1 MESPHGLLTFR
12 DSAFGIMSKKYCLTQ
27 DHQFPQTFS
36 LGGFIVSGFPFK
48 SATHF
53 ELTSVQGIR
62 YVWKFTFY
70 YEYPTVPPPFVE

>member
-1 MESPHGLLTFR
+1 MEPPHRLLTFR
-12 DSAFGIMSKKYCLTQ
+12 DTAFGIMSKKYGLTR

-36 LGGFIVSGFPFK
+36 LGGFTVSGFPFK

-53 ELTSVQGIR
+53 ELTSAQGIR

-70 YEYPTVPPPFVE
+70 SEYPIVPPPFVE